1 MHFNALAIINVPEVK
16 PEPNLDRDVEEMIA
30 HFERTLKN
38 DPNAFSAK
46 MNLRHW
52 NGLRTAFARMVYVLM
67 QDTMA
72 PFDCNTSDP
81 KYLSFEDHTEQLQ
94 KEYTEGSDDCIRFP
108 DGRILETSNYQA
120 RKFQI
125 RNGKVVQRRA
135 GPLKHP
141 KVTRKCRKM
150 KALPSYPRT
159 KRYKSMAD
167 YAERGCGMVFN
178 KNHNAYGYTFN
189 PNGMWD
195 FFSIGGRWP
204 FAFLVKEDCEYSPG
218 SYDYFDYGENRTAPD
233 GYRWV
238 SAARK
243 KDIAWD
249 EMRKWFTEANTKNFY
264 ELEAMFKSGKVDENR
279 LLILQA
285 DGICTWNG
293 YLYQAGDTLES
304 FLAKHDIPTFW
315 KYPVN
320 FTDLVI
326 GGKWHNGFVGSEL
339 SNADEK
345 EKKEWRDKFD
355 CAVDEASDES
365 VFVSFDYHM

>member
-16 PEPNLDRDVEEMIA
+16 PQPDMDRNVEEMID
-30 HFERTLKN
+30 HFKKSIREA
-38 DPNAFSAK
+38 PISFGAK

-52 NGLRTAFARMVYVLM
+52 NGLRTAFARMVYVLT
-67 QDTMA
+67 QDAMA
-72 PFDCNTSDP
+72 PYDCNTGDP
-81 KYLSFEDHTEQLQ
+81 KLLTFEDHTEQLQ
-94 KEYTEGSDDCIRFP
+94 KEYTEGTDDCIRFP
-108 DGRILETSNYQA
+108 DGRIFQA
-120 RKFQI
+120 NSYLAKNFVI
-125 RNGKVVQRRA
+125 RNGKVMQRRA

-150 KALPSYPRT
+150 KALPAYPRI
-159 KRYKSMAD
+159 KLYKSMAD
-167 YAERGCGMVFN
+167 YAENGCGMVFN
-178 KNHNAYGYTFN
+178 KQHNAYGYTFN

-218 SYDYFDYGENRTAPD
+218 NYDVMDYEERAAPD
-233 GYRWV
+233 GFRWV

-264 ELEAMFKSGKVDENR
+264 ELEAMFKSGQVDKER
-279 LLILQA
+279 LLILQS

-293 YLYQAGDTLES
+293 YLYHEGDTLET
-304 FLAKHDIPTFW
+304 FLAKHDIPAAW

-320 FTDLVI
+320 FTDLI
-326 GGKWHNGFVGSEL
+326 ICNKWHNGFVGSEL
-339 SNADEK
+339 SNAEEQEK
-345 EKKEWRDKFD
+345 REWRETFD
-355 CAVDEASDES
+355 RAVDEAPDES
-365 VFVSFDYHM
+365 VFVSIDYHM